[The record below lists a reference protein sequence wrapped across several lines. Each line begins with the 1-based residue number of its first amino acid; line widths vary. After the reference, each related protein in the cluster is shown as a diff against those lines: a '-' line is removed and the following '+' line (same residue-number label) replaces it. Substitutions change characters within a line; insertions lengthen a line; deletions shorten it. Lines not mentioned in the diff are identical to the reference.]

1 MKLIWINLLLIYRM
15 LFYGRNFN
23 KLMEEGKEIT
33 NRRFITSERPEIVPS
48 PQKCRRERKNFR
60 WLYKDL

>member
-1 MKLIWINLLLIYRM
+1 M

-33 NRRFITSERPEIVPS
+33 NRRFITSERPDSSISSEM
-48 PQKCRRERKNFR
+48 QTGKKEF
-60 WLYKDL
+60 